1 MKRIT
6 TDIVRQKLLSTINS
20 LFERRDVFLMNPQSD
35 FTRIKK
41 ISFQQ
46 TILFPMLAGSED
58 IDDELMDFF
67 YEENLPLA
75 SAMIQRRNQI
85 KSAAFQELFYH
96 FSKSIPVL
104 NTFRSYQ
111 LAVVDG
117 SRLNLPY
124 NPRNPD
130 TFIQCIKGRKGINQM
145 HMNALYDPLNDYFLD
160 VELQYIHQM
169 NEKGAFCMFLDK
181 NRDADS
187 SRKRI
192 YLADRGYA
200 SYNIFAH
207 AIHNNQLFLIRVPE
221 TFAEKMCPNS
231 YGWLEEQYEDEEVTV
246 SIGRRYTMK
255 NKQLENYH
263 CIPSNGHYDF
273 IEAKADSIDLLRLR
287 VLKFPIGND
296 SFEYIVTNLPKYA
309 FSLQTIKDLYH
320 VRWGCE
326 TAFRHLKYAGNMVHI
341 HSLKQEHL
349 LQEIFGKLTLYNFS
363 SFMASAIDG
372 TTKKT
377 DRYVYVIDHSK
388 MQKIIIRYLK
398 GLVKDVEGL
407 IIRYLVPIRPDRVFQ
422 RNIRRQS
429 ADTLNYR

>member
-6 TDIVRQKLLSTINS
+6 ADIVRQRLLSTINS

-85 KSAAFQELFYH
+85 KSVAFQELFYH

-169 NEKGAFCMFLDK
+169 NEKGAFCKFLDK

-246 SIGRRYTMK
+246 SIGRRYTTK

-263 CIPSNGHYDF
+263 CIPSDGHYDF
-273 IEAKADSIDLLRLR
+273 IEAKADGVDLLRLR

-320 VRWGCE
+320 IRWGCE

-341 HSLKQEHL
+341 HSLKQDHL

-398 GLVKDVEGL
+398 GFVKDVEGL